1 MKERGA
7 DILVHPS
14 FPTLKTPRSFQ
25 LFYEIAKS
33 GSAQQPI
40 VLRIMRDI
48 QDLENQ
54 ALKFW
59 PQEILAQEKNSSII
73 PKLIETQDKFISLLN
88 ISDANPFKWKDTL
101 LSSKTLSGNLFL
113 KHLIVLSDIGGEKL
127 MRFKKEL
134 PSIFENGM
142 NFIWGGEYYV
152 YKFQTLADKSIWNN
166 KNLMVDGDGLI
177 NSVEL
182 NPIIEDACMLLLFGG
197 SAIDDNIPNDITD
210 KCIIGT
216 MLGRVEE
223 LERFVKQ
230 RYIWVSRITGGA
242 EANTLG
248 QLTQNYV
255 KEYLESNLT
264 DWRINKD
271 QLPEVSQ
278 NERTSLSVDIVAK
291 SPSGNFCAVE
301 VSFQVTTNSTIERKA
316 GQAQAR
322 QELLHKNGHKIAYVI
337 DGAGNFARQS
347 ALRTICQYSDCTV
360 SFKDSELDDLVEF
373 LKTLS

>member
-1 MKERGA
+1 
-7 DILVHPS
+7 
-14 FPTLKTPRSFQ
+14 
-25 LFYEIAKS
+25 
-33 GSAQQPI
+33 
-40 VLRIMRDI
+40 MRDI
-48 QDLENQ
+48 QDLENR

-59 PQEILAQEKNSSII
+59 PVEIAEIEKDSSII
-73 PKLIETQDKFISLLN
+73 PRLIETQDKFISLLN
-88 ISDANPFKWKDTL
+88 ISDANPYKWKDTL
-101 LSSKTLSGNLFL
+101 SSSKTLSGNLFL

-134 PSIFENGM
+134 PGVFKNKM
-142 NFIWGGEYYV
+142 NFLWDGKIFKYEF
-152 YKFQTLADKSIWNN
+152 KTLSDSSTWNN
-166 KNLMVDGDGLI
+166 NNLSVDGEGLI
-177 NSVEL
+177 KSVEL
-182 NPIIEDACMLLLFGG
+182 TSMMEDVCMLLLFGG
-197 SAIDDNIPNDITD
+197 SSINEKIPADITE

-216 MLGRVEE
+216 MLGKTEE
-223 LERFVKQ
+223 LKTFVKQ

-255 KEYLESNLT
+255 KDYLEAKLP

-271 QLPEVSQ
+271 QLPNVSQ
-278 NERTSLSVDIVAK
+278 NERTSLSVDIIAK
-291 SPSGNFCAVE
+291 SPKGMFCAVE

-322 QELLHKNGHKIAYVI
+322 QELLHCKGHKIAYVI

-360 SFKDSELDDLVEF
+360 TFKDSELDELVKF
-373 LKTLS
+373 LKTLK

>member
-1 MKERGA
+1 
-7 DILVHPS
+7 
-14 FPTLKTPRSFQ
+14 
-25 LFYEIAKS
+25 
-33 GSAQQPI
+33 
-40 VLRIMRDI
+40 MREI

-59 PQEILAQEKNSSII
+59 PQKFSDKEKKSSIV

-134 PSIFENGM
+134 PSVFKHGM
-142 NFIWGGEYYV
+142 NFIWDSKNFT
-152 YKFQTLADKSIWNN
+152 YKFQTLSETSNWNN
-166 KNLMVDGDGLI
+166 KNLSVDGEGLI
-177 NSVEL
+177 NSIEI
-182 NPIIEDACMLLLFGG
+182 NPIMEDVCILLLFGG
-197 SAIDDNIPNDITD
+197 SAINDNIPNEITE

-216 MLGRVEE
+216 MLGKTEE
-223 LERFVKQ
+223 LEAFVKQ

-255 KEYLESNLT
+255 KEYLEAKLPA
-264 DWRINKD
+264 WRINKD
-271 QLPEVSQ
+271 QLLKVSQ

-291 SPSGNFCAVE
+291 SPKGKFCAIE

-322 QELLHKNGHKIAYVI
+322 QELLHANGHNIAYVI

-347 ALRTICQYSDCTV
+347 ALRKICQFSDCTV
-360 SFKDSELDDLVEF
+360 SFKDSELDTLVKF
-373 LKTLS
+373 LKTLK

>member
-1 MKERGA
+1 
-7 DILVHPS
+7 
-14 FPTLKTPRSFQ
+14 
-25 LFYEIAKS
+25 
-33 GSAQQPI
+33 
-40 VLRIMRDI
+40 MRDI
-48 QDLENQ
+48 QDLENK

-59 PQEILAQEKNSSII
+59 PQEISATEKNSSII
-73 PKLIETQDKFISLLN
+73 PKLIETQDKFVSLLN

-134 PSIFENGM
+134 PSVFKNGM
-142 NFIWGGEYYV
+142 NFIWDSKNFT
-152 YKFQTLADKSIWNN
+152 YKFQTLTDKSNWNN
-166 KNLMVDGDGLI
+166 KNLSVDGEGLI
-177 NSVEL
+177 KSIEL
-182 NPIIEDACMLLLFGG
+182 NPIMEDVCMLLLFGG
-197 SAIDDNIPNDITD
+197 SAINDNIPIDITE

-216 MLGRVEE
+216 MLGKTEE
-223 LERFVKQ
+223 LETFVKQ

-255 KEYLESNLT
+255 KKYLETKLPG
-264 DWRINKD
+264 WRINKD
-271 QLPEVSQ
+271 QLPNASH

-291 SPSGNFCAVE
+291 SPTGKFCAVE

-322 QELLHKNGHKIAYVI
+322 QELLHAKGHQIAYVI

-347 ALRTICQYSDCTV
+347 ALRTICQHSDCTV
-360 SFKDSELDDLVEF
+360 SFKDSELDTLVKF
-373 LKTLS
+373 LKTLK

>member
-1 MKERGA
+1 
-7 DILVHPS
+7 
-14 FPTLKTPRSFQ
+14 
-25 LFYEIAKS
+25 
-33 GSAQQPI
+33 
-40 VLRIMRDI
+40 MRDI
-48 QDLENQ
+48 QDLENR

-59 PQEILAQEKNSSII
+59 PVEIAEMEKDSSII
-73 PKLIETQDKFISLLN
+73 PRLIETQDKFISLLN
-88 ISDANPFKWKDTL
+88 ISDANPYKWKDTL
-101 LSSKTLSGNLFL
+101 SSSKTLSGNLFL

-134 PSIFENGM
+134 PGIFQNEMDFLWDGKT
-142 NFIWGGEYYV
+142 FK
-152 YKFQTLADKSIWNN
+152 YKFQTLSDSSTWNN
-166 KNLMVDGDGLI
+166 NNLSVDGEGLI
-177 NSVEL
+177 KFIEL
-182 NPIIEDACMLLLFGG
+182 TSMMEDVCMLLLFGG
-197 SAIDDNIPNDITD
+197 SSINEKIPTDITE

-216 MLGRVEE
+216 MLGKTEE
-223 LERFVKQ
+223 LETFVKQ

-255 KEYLESNLT
+255 KDYLEAKLP

-271 QLPEVSQ
+271 QLPNVSQ
-278 NERTSLSVDIVAK
+278 NERTSLSVDIIAK
-291 SPSGNFCAVE
+291 SPKGKFCAVE

-322 QELLHKNGHKIAYVI
+322 HKLLHSKGHKIAYVI

-360 SFKDSELDDLVEF
+360 TFKDGELDELVKF
-373 LKTLS
+373 LKTLK

>member
-1 MKERGA
+1 
-7 DILVHPS
+7 
-14 FPTLKTPRSFQ
+14 
-25 LFYEIAKS
+25 
-33 GSAQQPI
+33 
-40 VLRIMRDI
+40 MRDI
-48 QDLENQ
+48 QDLENN

-59 PQEILAQEKNSSII
+59 PQEISDKEKSSSII

-134 PSIFENGM
+134 PGVFNNGM
-142 NFIWGGEYYV
+142 NFIWDSKSFT
-152 YKFQTLADKSIWNN
+152 YKFQTLTDKSNWNN
-166 KNLMVDGDGLI
+166 KNLSVDGEGLI
-177 NSVEL
+177 KSVEL
-182 NPIIEDACMLLLFGG
+182 NPIMEDICMLLLFGG
-197 SAIDDNIPNDITD
+197 SAINENIPNDITE
-210 KCIIGT
+210 KCLIGT
-216 MLGRVEE
+216 MLGKTEE
-223 LERFVKQ
+223 LETFVKQ

-255 KEYLESNLT
+255 KEYLEKKLP

-271 QLPEVSQ
+271 QLPNVSQ

-291 SPSGNFCAVE
+291 SPIAKFCAIE

-322 QELLHKNGHKIAYVI
+322 QELLHANGHKIAYVI

-347 ALRTICQYSDCTV
+347 ALKTICQYSDCTV
-360 SFKDSELDDLVEF
+360 SFKDSELDGLVKF
-373 LKTLS
+373 LKTLE

>member
-1 MKERGA
+1 
-7 DILVHPS
+7 
-14 FPTLKTPRSFQ
+14 
-25 LFYEIAKS
+25 
-33 GSAQQPI
+33 
-40 VLRIMRDI
+40 MRDI
-48 QDLENQ
+48 QDLENK

-59 PQEILAQEKNSSII
+59 PDDIAEKEKDSSII

-88 ISDANPFKWKDTL
+88 ISDASPFKWKDTL
-101 LSSKTLSGNLFL
+101 LNTKTLSGNLFL

-134 PSIFENGM
+134 PSVFNNELY
-142 NFIWGGEYYV
+142 FIWDGKSFT
-152 YKFQTLADKSIWNN
+152 YKFQTLSDNSTWNN
-166 KNLMVDGDGLI
+166 KNLSVDGEGLI
-177 NSVEL
+177 NSVVL
-182 NPIIEDACMLLLFGG
+182 NPMMEDVCMLLLFGG
-197 SAIDDNIPNDITD
+197 SVIQDNILADITE

-216 MLGRVEE
+216 MLGKTEE
-223 LERFVKQ
+223 LETFVKQ

-255 KEYLESNLT
+255 KDYLEAKLP

-271 QLPEVSQ
+271 QLPNVSQ
-278 NERTSLSVDIVAK
+278 NERTSLSVDIIAQ
-291 SPSGNFCAVE
+291 SPKGKFCAVE

-322 QELLHKNGHKIAYVI
+322 QELLHAKGHKIAYVI

-360 SFKDSELDDLVEF
+360 SFKDSELDELVKF
-373 LKTLS
+373 LKTLK

>member
-1 MKERGA
+1 
-7 DILVHPS
+7 
-14 FPTLKTPRSFQ
+14 
-25 LFYEIAKS
+25 
-33 GSAQQPI
+33 
-40 VLRIMRDI
+40 MRDI
-48 QDLENQ
+48 QDLENK

-59 PQEILAQEKNSSII
+59 PQEISDKEKNSSII

-88 ISDANPFKWKDTL
+88 ISDANPFKWKATL
-101 LSSKTLSGNLFL
+101 LSTKTLSGNLFL

-134 PSIFENGM
+134 PEVFKKGM
-142 NFIWGGEYYV
+142 KFIWDGKTFT
-152 YKFQTLADKSIWNN
+152 YKFQTLTEKSNWNN
-166 KNLMVDGDGLI
+166 KNLSADGEGLI
-177 NSVEL
+177 KSVDL
-182 NPIIEDACMLLLFGG
+182 NPIMEDVCMLLLFGG
-197 SAIDDNIPNDITD
+197 SSINDNIPNDITE

-216 MLGRVEE
+216 MLGKTNE
-223 LERFVKQ
+223 LETFVKQ

-255 KEYLESNLT
+255 KDYLETKLP

-271 QLPEVSQ
+271 QLPKVSQ

-291 SPSGNFCAVE
+291 SPTGKFCAVE

-322 QELLHKNGHKIAYVI
+322 QELLHANGHKIAYVI

-347 ALRTICQYSDCTV
+347 ALKTICQYSDCTV
-360 SFKDSELDDLVEF
+360 SFHDRELDALVKF
-373 LKTLS
+373 LKTLK

>member
-1 MKERGA
+1 
-7 DILVHPS
+7 
-14 FPTLKTPRSFQ
+14 
-25 LFYEIAKS
+25 
-33 GSAQQPI
+33 
-40 VLRIMRDI
+40 MRDI
-48 QDLENQ
+48 QDLENK

-59 PQEILAQEKNSSII
+59 PQEISDTEKNSSII
-73 PKLIETQDKFISLLN
+73 PKLIETQDKFVSLLN

-101 LSSKTLSGNLFL
+101 SSSKTLSGNLFL

-134 PSIFENGM
+134 PEVFKKGM
-142 NFIWGGEYYV
+142 KFIWDGKTFT
-152 YKFQTLADKSIWNN
+152 YKFQTLTDKSNWNN
-166 KNLMVDGDGLI
+166 KNLSVDGEGLI
-177 NSVEL
+177 KSVEL
-182 NPIIEDACMLLLFGG
+182 NPIMEDVCMLLLFGG
-197 SAIDDNIPNDITD
+197 SAINDNIPNDITE

-216 MLGRVEE
+216 MLGKTEE
-223 LERFVKQ
+223 LETFVKQ

-255 KEYLESNLT
+255 KKYLEAKLPG
-264 DWRINKD
+264 WQINKE
-271 QLPEVSQ
+271 QLPNVSH

-291 SPSGNFCAVE
+291 SPTGKFCAIE

-322 QELLHKNGHKIAYVI
+322 QELLHAKGHKIAYVI

-360 SFKDSELDDLVEF
+360 SFKDSELDTLVKF
-373 LKTLS
+373 LKTLK

>member
-1 MKERGA
+1 
-7 DILVHPS
+7 
-14 FPTLKTPRSFQ
+14 
-25 LFYEIAKS
+25 
-33 GSAQQPI
+33 
-40 VLRIMRDI
+40 MRDI
-48 QDLENQ
+48 QDLENK

-59 PQEILAQEKNSSII
+59 PQEISDKEKNSSII

-134 PSIFENGM
+134 PSVFNDGM
-142 NFIWGGEYYV
+142 NFIWDNKNFT
-152 YKFQTLADKSIWNN
+152 YKFQTLTDKSNWNN
-166 KNLMVDGDGLI
+166 KNLSVDGEGLI
-177 NSVEL
+177 KSVEL
-182 NPIIEDACMLLLFGG
+182 NPIMEDVCMLLLFGG
-197 SAIDDNIPNDITD
+197 SAINDNIPNDITE

-216 MLGRVEE
+216 LLGKTEE
-223 LERFVKQ
+223 LETFVKQ

-255 KEYLESNLT
+255 KEYLENKLPG
-264 DWRINKD
+264 WRINKD
-271 QLPEVSQ
+271 QLPNVSQ

-291 SPSGNFCAVE
+291 SPTGKFCAIE

-322 QELLHKNGHKIAYVI
+322 QELLHEKGHKIAYVI

-360 SFKDSELDDLVEF
+360 SFKDSELDELVNF
-373 LKTLS
+373 LKTLE

>member
-1 MKERGA
+1 
-7 DILVHPS
+7 
-14 FPTLKTPRSFQ
+14 
-25 LFYEIAKS
+25 
-33 GSAQQPI
+33 
-40 VLRIMRDI
+40 MRDI
-48 QDLENQ
+48 QELENR

-59 PQEILAQEKNSSII
+59 PAEIAEKEKDSSII

-88 ISDANPFKWKDTL
+88 ISDANPYKWKDTL
-101 LSSKTLSGNLFL
+101 SSSKTLSGNLFL

-134 PSIFENGM
+134 PGILKNEM
-142 NFIWGGEYYV
+142 NFLWDGKNFN
-152 YKFQTLADKSIWNN
+152 YKFQTLSDSSTWNN
-166 KNLMVDGDGLI
+166 KNLSVDGEGLI
-177 NSVEL
+177 KSVEL
-182 NPIIEDACMLLLFGG
+182 TPMMEDACMLLLFGG
-197 SAIDDNIPNDITD
+197 SAINEKIPADITE

-216 MLGRVEE
+216 MLGKTEE
-223 LERFVKQ
+223 LETFVKQ

-255 KEYLESNLT
+255 KDYLEAKLP

-271 QLPEVSQ
+271 QLPNVSQ
-278 NERTSLSVDIVAK
+278 NERTSLSVDIIAQ
-291 SPSGNFCAVE
+291 SPKGEFCAVE

-322 QELLHKNGHKIAYVI
+322 QELLHSKGHKIAYVI

-360 SFKDSELDDLVEF
+360 TFKDSELDELVKF
-373 LKTLS
+373 LKTLK

>member
-1 MKERGA
+1 
-7 DILVHPS
+7 
-14 FPTLKTPRSFQ
+14 
-25 LFYEIAKS
+25 
-33 GSAQQPI
+33 
-40 VLRIMRDI
+40 MREI
-48 QDLENQ
+48 QDLEDK

-59 PQEILAQEKNSSII
+59 PQDISDTEKNSSII

-134 PSIFENGM
+134 PELFRKGM
-142 NFIWGGEYYV
+142 KFIWDGKTST
-152 YKFQTLADKSIWNN
+152 YKFQTLTEKSNWNN
-166 KNLMVDGDGLI
+166 KNLSVDGEGLI
-177 NSVEL
+177 KSVEL
-182 NPIIEDACMLLLFGG
+182 NPIMEDVCMLLLFGG
-197 SAIDDNIPNDITD
+197 SAINNNIPSDITE

-216 MLGRVEE
+216 MLGKTEE
-223 LERFVKQ
+223 LETFVKQ

-255 KEYLESNLT
+255 KEYLETKLPN
-264 DWRINKD
+264 WRINKD
-271 QLPEVSQ
+271 QLPKVSQ

-291 SPSGNFCAVE
+291 SPAGKFCAVE

-322 QELLHKNGHKIAYVI
+322 QELLHAKGHKIAYVI

-360 SFKDSELDDLVEF
+360 SFKDSELDALVKF
-373 LKTLS
+373 LKTLK

>member
-1 MKERGA
+1 
-7 DILVHPS
+7 
-14 FPTLKTPRSFQ
+14 
-25 LFYEIAKS
+25 
-33 GSAQQPI
+33 
-40 VLRIMRDI
+40 MRDI
-48 QDLENQ
+48 QDLENK

-59 PQEILAQEKNSSII
+59 PQDISDTEKNSSII

-134 PSIFENGM
+134 PCIFKNEI
-142 NFIWGGEYYV
+142 NFIWESKKYT
-152 YKFQTLADKSIWNN
+152 YKFQTLTDKSNWNN
-166 KNLMVDGDGLI
+166 KNLSVDGDGLI
-177 NSVEL
+177 KSVEL
-182 NPIIEDACMLLLFGG
+182 NPIMEDVCMLLLFGG
-197 SAIDDNIPNDITD
+197 SAINDNIPNDIIE
-210 KCIIGT
+210 KCVIGT
-216 MLGRVEE
+216 MLGKTGE
-223 LERFVKQ
+223 LETFVKQ

-255 KEYLESNLT
+255 KEYLETKLPN
-264 DWRINKD
+264 WRINKD
-271 QLPEVSQ
+271 QLPKVSQ

-291 SPSGNFCAVE
+291 SPNGKFCAVE

-322 QELLHKNGHKIAYVI
+322 QELLHANGHKIAYVI

-360 SFKDSELDDLVEF
+360 SFKDSELDALVKF
-373 LKTLS
+373 LKTLK